1 MASETTT
8 NTLWVLFLSSI
19 IVTSNY
25 WTHELGMAFY
35 DKTENNGK
43 VFDLLHAVTPDLSDL
58 KPYNDIIVSAVALSF
73 LFVPKGVTLFKE
85 FAAKFILIMVI
96 RALTTISTILPKHE
110 KCDSTPLLS
119 RYIKGQCYDK
129 VFSGHTSFVLLATL
143 IYLREG
149 ILGFPAFLG
158 INIANITGII
168 LTRSH
173 YTVDIVLAILIT
185 LLVYDGDYHIFTN
198 WMKRIEG
205 K

>member
-1 MASETTT
+1 MASETTK
-8 NTLWVLFLSSI
+8 NTLWVLFLASL

-43 VFDLLHAVTPDLSDL
+43 VFDLLHSFTPDLSDY
-58 KPYNDIIVSAVALSF
+58 KPYNDIIVSAIGLSF
-73 LFVPKGVTLFKE
+73 LFIPKGVELFKE

-96 RALTTISTILPKHE
+96 RALTTVSTILPKHE
-110 KCDSTPLLS
+110 KCDATPKFS
-119 RYIKGQCYDK
+119 RYWRGQCFDK

-149 ILGFPAFLG
+149 ILGWPGFLG
-158 INIANITGII
+158 INLANITGII

-173 YTVDIVLAILIT
+173 YTLDIVLAILIT

>member
-1 MASETTT
+1 
-8 NTLWVLFLSSI
+8 
-19 IVTSNY
+19 
-25 WTHELGMAFY
+25 MAFY
-35 DKTENNGK
+35 DNDANNGK
-43 VFDLLHAVTPDLSDL
+43 VFDLFHSVTPDLSDY
-58 KPYNDIIVSAVALSF
+58 KAYNDIIVSLTALSF
-73 LFVPKGVTLFKE
+73 LVVPDGVTLFKE
-85 FAAKFILIMVI
+85 FAAKFVLILVL

-110 KCDSTPLLS
+110 KCDATPRWSRLL
-119 RYIKGQCYDK
+119 RGQCYDK

-149 ILGFPAFLG
+149 ILGWPAFIA
-158 INIANITGII
+158 INLANITGIT

-173 YTVDIVLAILIT
+173 YTIDIVLAILIT

>member
-1 MASETTT
+1 MAETTS
-8 NTLWVLFLSSI
+8 NILWVLFLTSI

-35 DKTENNGK
+35 DNTKNNGK
-43 VFDLLHAVTPDLSDL
+43 VFDLLHSITPDMSDW
-58 KPYNDIIVSAVALSF
+58 KPYNDVIVSLVALSF
-73 LFVPKGVTLFKE
+73 FIIPNGMTIFKE
-85 FAAKFILIMVI
+85 FATKFILIMVI

-110 KCDSTPLLS
+110 KCDATPRWS
-119 RYIKGQCYDK
+119 RFIKGQCYDK

-143 IYLREG
+143 IFLREG
-149 ILGFPAFLG
+149 ILGWPAFLA
-158 INIANITGII
+158 INLANITGII
-168 LTRSH
+168 LSRSH

-198 WMKRIEG
+198 WIKRIEG

>member
-1 MASETTT
+1 
-8 NTLWVLFLSSI
+8 
-19 IVTSNY
+19 
-25 WTHELGMAFY
+25 MAFY
-35 DKTENNGK
+35 DNTDNNGK
-43 VFDLLHAVTPDLSDL
+43 VFDLLHSITPDLSDF
-58 KPYNDIIVSAVALSF
+58 KPYNDIIVSGVALSF
-73 LFVPKGVTLFKE
+73 LFVPKGIELFKE
-85 FAAKFILIMVI
+85 FAAKFVLIMVL

-110 KCDSTPLLS
+110 KCDATPLFS
-119 RYIKGQCYDK
+119 RYLKGQCYDK

-149 ILGFPAFLG
+149 ILGWTGFIG
-158 INIANITGII
+158 INVANIAGIL

-173 YTVDIVLAILIT
+173 YTVDIVLAVLIT

>member
-1 MASETTT
+1 MASETTK
-8 NTLWVLFLSSI
+8 NTLWVLFLASI
-19 IVTSNY
+19 IITSNY

-35 DKTENNGK
+35 EKTENNGK
-43 VFDLLHAVTPDLSDL
+43 VFDLFHSITPDLSSY
-58 KPYNDIIVSAVALSF
+58 KPYNDIIVSATALSF
-73 LFVPKGVTLFKE
+73 LFIPKGMELFKE

-110 KCDSTPLLS
+110 KCDATPKFS
-119 RYIKGQCYDK
+119 RYLRGQCYDK

-143 IYLREG
+143 IFFREG
-149 ILGFPAFLG
+149 ILGWTGFLG
-158 INIANITGII
+158 INIANITSII

-198 WMKRIEG
+198 WIKRIEG

>member
-1 MASETTT
+1 MASDTAK
-8 NTLWVLFLSSI
+8 NTLWVLFLASI

-35 DKTENNGK
+35 DDTQNNGK
-43 VFDLLHAVTPDLSDL
+43 VFDLLHSMTPDLSDY
-58 KPYNDIIVSAVALSF
+58 KAYNDIIVSATALSF
-73 LFVPKGVTLFKE
+73 LFIPKGMELFKE

-96 RALTTISTILPKHE
+96 RALTTVSTILPKHE
-110 KCDSTPLLS
+110 KCDATPRFS
-119 RYIKGQCYDK
+119 RYWRGQCYDK

-149 ILGFPAFLG
+149 ILGWPAFLG
-158 INIANITGII
+158 INLANITSIV

>member
-1 MASETTT
+1 MASDTST
-8 NTLWVLFLSSI
+8 NTLWVLFLASI

-43 VFDLLHAVTPDLSDL
+43 VFDLLHSITPDMSDL
-58 KPYNDIIVSAVALSF
+58 KPYNDIIVSLVGLSF
-73 LFVPKGVTLFKE
+73 LIVPQGLELFKE

-96 RALTTISTILPKHE
+96 RALTTISTILPKHD
-110 KCDSTPLLS
+110 KCDPTPKWS
-119 RYIKGQCYDK
+119 RYLRGQCYDK

-158 INIANITGII
+158 INLANITSII

-198 WMKRIEG
+198 WVKRIQG

>member
-1 MASETTT
+1 MASSTSS
-8 NTLWVLFLSSI
+8 NTLWVLFLASI

-43 VFDLLHAVTPDLSDL
+43 VFDLLHSITPDMSDL
-58 KPYNDIIVSAVALSF
+58 KQYNDIVVSAVALSF
-73 LFVPKGVTLFKE
+73 LFVSNGVELFKE

-110 KCDSTPLLS
+110 KCDATPRWS
-119 RYIKGQCYDK
+119 RYIRGQCYDK

-149 ILGFPAFLG
+149 ILGWPGFIG
-158 INIANITGII
+158 INLANITGII

>member
-1 MASETTT
+1 MNQTAS
-8 NTLWVLFLSSI
+8 NTLWVLFLTAI

-35 DKTENNGK
+35 DNTKNNGK
-43 VFDLLHAVTPDLSDL
+43 VFDLLHSITPDLSDW
-58 KPYNDIIVSAVALSF
+58 KPYNDVIVSLVALSF
-73 LFVPKGVTLFKE
+73 FLIPNGIGLFKE
-85 FAAKFILIMVI
+85 FATKFILIMVI
-96 RALTTISTILPKHE
+96 RALTTVSTILPKHE
-110 KCDSTPLLS
+110 KCDATPRFS
-119 RYIKGQCYDK
+119 RYWLGQCYDK

-143 IYLREG
+143 IFLREG
-149 ILGFPAFLG
+149 ILGWPAFAA
-158 INIANITGII
+158 INLANITGII

>member
-1 MASETTT
+1 MASDTTT

-43 VFDLLHAVTPDLSDL
+43 VFDLLHAVTPDLSDY

-73 LFVPKGVTLFKE
+73 LFVPKGGTLFKE

-96 RALTTISTILPKHE
+96 RALTTVSTILPKHE
-110 KCDSTPLLS
+110 KCDATPHFS
-119 RYIKGQCYDK
+119 RYLKGQCYDK

-149 ILGFPAFLG
+149 ILGLPAFLG
-158 INIANITGII
+158 INLANITSII